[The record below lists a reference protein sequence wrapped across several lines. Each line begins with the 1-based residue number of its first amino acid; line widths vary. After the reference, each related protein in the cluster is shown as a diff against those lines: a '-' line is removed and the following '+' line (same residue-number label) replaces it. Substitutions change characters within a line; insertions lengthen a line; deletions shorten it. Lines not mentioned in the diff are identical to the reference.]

1 MPRASK
7 KNAVRANTGRGQ
19 KKTFKFPTGRKIS
32 LSQLARPLAKQFG
45 VSSKKAGMFG
55 TALAKALRVEMTKGK
70 VFVVPQSFEV
80 GVLVTL
86 KPQQVVV
93 AKQRG
98 CNRISKEEV
107 VTALVVQDK
116 LEQDA
121 ALSKRG
127 ELEGHVKQLKRLV
140 QKKQLKNTQAVGRE
154 KRESDTASSASAKR

>member
-7 KNAVRANTGRGQ
+7 KNAVRANTGHGQ
-19 KKTFKFPTGRKIS
+19 KKTFKFPTARKIS
-32 LSQLARPLAKQFG
+32 LSQIARPLAKQFG

-55 TALAKALRVEMTKGK
+55 TALAKALREEMTKGK

-121 ALSKRG
+121 ALSKRH
-127 ELEGHVKQLKRLV
+127 ELEGHVKKLKRLL
-140 QKKQLKNTQAVGRE
+140 QKEELKSKQAVGRE
-154 KRESDTASSASAKR
+154 KRESDTASTASAKR

>member
-7 KNAVRANTGRGQ
+7 KNAVRANTGHGQ
-19 KKTFKFPTGRKIS
+19 KKTFKFPTARKIS
-32 LSQLARPLAKQFG
+32 LSQIARPLAKQFG

-86 KPQQVVV
+86 RPQQVV

-127 ELEGHVKQLKRLV
+127 ELEGHEKQLKRLV

-154 KRESDTASSASAKR
+154 KRKSDTASSASAKR

>member
-1 MPRASK
+1 
-7 KNAVRANTGRGQ
+7 
-19 KKTFKFPTGRKIS
+19 
-32 LSQLARPLAKQFG
+32 
-45 VSSKKAGMFG
+45 
-55 TALAKALRVEMTKGK
+55 MTKGK

-98 CNRISKEEV
+98 YNRISKEEV

-127 ELEGHVKQLKRLV
+127 ELEGHEKQLKRLV

-154 KRESDTASSASAKR
+154 KRKSDTASSASAKR